1 MTSEIPKP
9 AKILGFLGLLPFL
22 IALFSTINAN
32 LYFLLV
38 SYFKININELQIIY
52 STIILCFMS
61 GTYWGIS
68 SNAKNQ
74 DSLPYTLSI
83 LPTLYIL
90 GIHLYFD
97 EYFLPL
103 IGFGFILLIPIDI
116 YFSKSKMAPKW
127 WLLLRIPL
135 SVTVFGI
142 LIIYS
147 ILK

>member
-1 MTSEIPKP
+1 MTSKIPKP
-9 AKILGFLGLLPFL
+9 AKILGLLGLLPFL

-74 DSLPYTLSI
+74 DALPYTLSI

-90 GIHLYFD
+90 SIHLYFD

-116 YFSKSKMAPKW
+116 YFSKSKMAPNW

>member
-1 MTSEIPKP
+1 MMTRIPKP
-9 AKILGFLGLLPFL
+9 AKILGLLGLLPFL
-22 IALFSTINAN
+22 IALFSAISLDLQLSLETN
-32 LYFLLV
+32 L
-38 SYFKININELQIIY
+38 KINVSKLQAIY

-74 DSLPYTLSI
+74 DTLPYTLSI

-90 GIHLYFD
+90 SIHLYFD

>member
-1 MTSEIPKP
+1 MTSKIPKP
-9 AKILGFLGLLPFL
+9 AKILGLLGLLPFL

-68 SNAKNQ
+68 SNVKNQ
-74 DSLPYTLSI
+74 DTLPYTLSI

-116 YFSKSKMAPKW
+116 YFSKSKMAPNW

>member
-1 MTSEIPKP
+1 
-9 AKILGFLGLLPFL
+9 
-22 IALFSTINAN
+22 
-32 LYFLLV
+32 
-38 SYFKININELQIIY
+38 
-52 STIILCFMS
+52 MS

-74 DSLPYTLSI
+74 DTLPYTLSI

-97 EYFLPL
+97 EYLLPL

-116 YFSKSKMAPKW
+116 YFSKSKMAPNW